1 MSETPGIR
9 VTQHSSLRDY
19 LATVRRRKWIIAQ
32 AVVLVPAAAVA
43 LSLHQQKLFR
53 AHAEVL
59 LSQQNLATQ
68 LNGLTDPTQYQQAD
82 RVAQT
87 QADLARVPAVAR
99 QTLDAVGL
107 RKRSTQKFLSQS
119 SATATQNANLLDL
132 SVTDHNPTLAKELA
146 STYATQFARYRAEL
160 DTAPL
165 QKARREINQRLH
177 TLAARGDTKSGIY
190 QELVSKGDTLDTMIA
205 LQTGNAVPVKAATGA
220 GQVQPRPVRNGI
232 LGLALGVVLGI
243 GLAFLWEALDT
254 RVRSADEIGERL
266 GMPLLARLPEPP
278 RRLRKPDRLVMV
290 DAPRGVHAEAFR
302 MLRTNLEFVRLN
314 GGLRTVVVTSAVER
328 EGKSTTAANLA
339 LALARA
345 GQHVALVDLDLR
357 RPSLH
362 QFFGAETAPGLT
374 QVALGKATLRE
385 ALVPVPLVEL
395 EPQRKLWGS
404 SNGDGNGYGELTAT
418 GTLHLLTAGPLP
430 PNAGEFVGS
439 KKLASILDRLAASGV
454 SQATSLGRDFDTV
467 LIDSPPLLKVGD
479 ALTLSKHADGL
490 LLVTRL
496 NLLRRPMINELHRIL
511 ASAPVENLGF
521 IVTAAQDEEGYGYA
535 GEYYDGYA
543 PPRHREREVVT

>member
-1 MSETPGIR
+1 MSEKAALR
-9 VTQHSSLRDY
+9 ATQHSSLRDY
-19 LATVRRRKWIIAQ
+19 LTTIRRRKWVIAQ

-43 LSLHQQKLFR
+43 LSLHQQKLYR

-68 LNGLTDPTQYQQAD
+68 LNGLTDPAQYQQAD

-99 QTLDAVGL
+99 QTLAAVGL
-107 RKRSTQKFLSQS
+107 RDRSPQEFLADS

-132 SVTDHNPTLAKELA
+132 SVTDHNPTLARELA
-146 STYATQFARYRAEL
+146 TAYARQFARYRAQL

-165 QKARREINQRLH
+165 QKARSEVNQRLQA
-177 TLAARGDTKSGIY
+177 LAQRGDTKSGVY
-190 QELVSKGDTLDTMIA
+190 QALVSKGDTLDTMIA
-205 LQTGNAVPVKAATGA
+205 LQTGNAVPVKDATGA
-220 GQVQPRPVRNGI
+220 DQVQPRPVRNGI
-232 LGLALGVVLGI
+232 LGLALGIVLGI

-254 RVRSADEIGERL
+254 RVRSVDDIGERL
-266 GMPLLARLPEPP
+266 GLPLLARLPEPP

-314 GGLRTVVVTSAVER
+314 GGVRTIVVTSAVER
-328 EGKSTTAANLA
+328 EGKSTTVANLA
-339 LALARA
+339 VALARA

-362 QFFGAETAPGLT
+362 RFFNAETAPGVT
-374 QVALGKATLRE
+374 HVALGKTTLHE

-395 EPQRKLWGS
+395 EPKQRRWES
-404 SNGDGNGYGELTAT
+404 ANGNGNGYGELTAT

-439 KKLASILDRLAASGV
+439 RKLASILDQLAVGSISALAPLPSG
-454 SQATSLGRDFDTV
+454 FDTV
-467 LIDSPPLLKVGD
+467 LIDAPPILKVGD
-479 ALTLSKHADGL
+479 ALTLSKHADAL

-496 NLLRRPMINELHRIL
+496 NLLRRPMINELHRL
-511 ASAPVENLGF
+511 FASAPVEKLGF
-521 IVTAAQDEEGYGYA
+521 VVTSAQEEDGYGYA
-535 GEYYDGYA
+535 GPYYEGYF
-543 PPRHREREVVT
+543 PSRHRERETVA